1 MALYCILKSSARAV
15 SKLLYAWF
23 LGWVQSIVFACFQA
37 YSSGTV
43 VRHTTLY
50 FIDQQC
56 RSASKSPPAKRG
68 RYQPAAR
75 GRQASLS
82 STTSSSSPSPARRH
96 RRYSSSL
103 SPVKRTDRHSR
114 QPSPHSRN
122 RSRRSPSPRGNPRKA
137 VSPRRRTRVDRDSSL
152 PRSRRAS
159 PSRSRPTSR
168 ARGGSPPSRPRSA
181 RSPAGRPR
189 QRGLP
194 PAGGTAS
201 SSTSRSPSPHR
212 RRPSS
217 GQPSK
222 ARTEQ
227 QKAHNSPQ
235 KPGKGSASTS
245 QAPKRVSDS
254 SFLPPAP
261 VLAGSKQPPPST
273 NAARP
278 LPSPAALNPPQPSTS
293 SVPAEPQLAD
303 PHGSRAKS
311 VLADQKKASQA
322 PPVAADHKAAA
333 PQGNAAGSAVPKQ
346 QPAEVS
352 RSAAVGDQAVAP
364 SLNTPP
370 VLKHQ
375 TLPTTTAVQAEPRPV
390 DAAAAIAANAQAD
403 TPDHSFDGRQ
413 SFISLEVDDAPA
425 SGAAPVDQP
434 SPASRKTKL
443 TASEP
448 PSETSK
454 AASVAQ
460 PPAVSKA
467 ASNKQQVN
475 GSKPGCD
482 QIPQQQLR
490 QQGAGAAASAV
501 TDAADAEADKN
512 DIRPDLFTASR
523 PSSAAS
529 LGSGPLQFEAD
540 QKQLPPAKSK
550 VAAKGNIQIVLATKH
565 KEVCLAVLHEFLS
578 WCCPVPRRKQKT
590 K

>member
-1 MALYCILKSSARAV
+1 M
-15 SKLLYAWF
+15 
-23 LGWVQSIVFACFQA
+23 
-37 YSSGTV
+37 
-43 VRHTTLY
+43 
-50 FIDQQC
+50 
-56 RSASKSPPAKRG
+56 
-68 RYQPAAR
+68 
-75 GRQASLS
+75 
-82 STTSSSSPSPARRH
+82 
-96 RRYSSSL
+96 
-103 SPVKRTDRHSR
+103 
-114 QPSPHSRN
+114 
-122 RSRRSPSPRGNPRKA
+122 
-137 VSPRRRTRVDRDSSL
+137 
-152 PRSRRAS
+152 
-159 PSRSRPTSR
+159 
-168 ARGGSPPSRPRSA
+168 
-181 RSPAGRPR
+181 
-189 QRGLP
+189 
-194 PAGGTAS
+194 
-201 SSTSRSPSPHR
+201 
-212 RRPSS
+212 
-217 GQPSK
+217 
-222 ARTEQ
+222 
-227 QKAHNSPQ
+227 
-235 KPGKGSASTS
+235 
-245 QAPKRVSDS
+245 
-254 SFLPPAP
+254 
-261 VLAGSKQPPPST
+261 
-273 NAARP
+273 
-278 LPSPAALNPPQPSTS
+278 
-293 SVPAEPQLAD
+293 
-303 PHGSRAKS
+303 
-311 VLADQKKASQA
+311 LADQKKASQA

-352 RSAAVGDQAVAP
+352 RSAAVGDQAVEP
-364 SLNTPP
+364 SLSTPP

-375 TLPTTTAVQAEPRPV
+375 TLRTTTAVRAEPRPV

-403 TPDHSFDGRQ
+403 TPDYSFDGRQ

-467 ASNKQQVN
+467 ASNAQQVN

-529 LGSGPLQFEAD
+529 LGSGALQFEAD

-565 KEVCLAVLHEFLS
+565 KEVCLVVLHEVLS
-578 WCCPVPRRKQKT
+578 WCCPVPRREAENQMKVETQAISDSDVSALLCAIICVQQSAHHQMLCCSPILVAKYVSDIACAASVSLLVF
-590 K
+590 KA